1 MASLRRGVAVGA
13 LGGALVLMATACGSS
28 GGGTGGGTG
37 DGRAATT
44 AAAPRP
50 TVSAA
55 RIAIEPGNG
64 ATDVKPSGALKV
76 SVAGGRLTAVTVTGK
91 DGKAVPGTVAAD
103 GLSWS
108 PTGTLA
114 VSGEYRVTAR
124 ATDAAG
130 VGTTAESAF
139 STLTPQKEAD
149 PHDNVGNGQT
159 YGVGMIV
166 SLRFDR
172 HVKDRAAVEQGVTF
186 ETSDN
191 SVVKPHWFGD
201 ERVDFRPAGF
211 WKPGTKVTVHYRL
224 RSVEIAPGVYGGVDS
239 DEPFTIG
246 RSRVSTADVSTHR
259 MTVVENGQ
267 TVDSVPFTAGK
278 AGFDSWNGTM
288 VIEEMARKTRMSSNG
303 VAGIRAGQE
312 YDLDDVPHAMRLTDS
327 GTYVH
332 GNSWAGGAIGHSN
345 ASHGCIGVRDT
356 RYGSD
361 DTDAG
366 HFYNNSLI
374 GDVVTVVNSHGDK
387 VGPDNGLSGWNLD
400 WNAW

>member
-1 MASLRRGVAVGA
+1 MASVRRTVAAGA
-13 LGGALVLMATACGSS
+13 LGGALVLMATGCGSS
-28 GGGTGGGTG
+28 GGGGAKSG

-44 AAAPRP
+44 AAAPKP
-50 TVSAA
+50 AVSAA
-55 RIAIEPGNG
+55 QIGIEPKNG
-64 ATDVKPSGALKV
+64 STGVKPSGALKV
-76 SVAGGRLTAVTVTGK
+76 TVSSGRLTAVTVTGK
-91 DGKAVPGTVAAD
+91 DGRTVAGTLAAD
-103 GLSWS
+103 GLSWT
-108 PTGTLA
+108 PTGPLA
-114 VSGEYRVTAR
+114 VSGEYRVAAR
-124 ATDAAG
+124 AADAKG
-130 VGTTAESAF
+130 VETTAESGF
-139 STLTPQKEAD
+139 STLTPEKEAD
-149 PHDNVGNGQT
+149 PHDNIGDGQT

-186 ETSDN
+186 ETSDGTP
-191 SVVKPHWFGD
+191 VKPHWFGD
-201 ERVDFRPAGF
+201 ERVDFRPAAF

-224 RSVEIAPGVYGGVDS
+224 KSVEIAPGVYGGVDS

-259 MTVVENGQ
+259 MAVVQDGQ
-267 TVDSVPFTAGK
+267 QVDSVPFTAGK

-288 VIEEMARKTRMSSNG
+288 VVEEMDRKTRMSSNG
-303 VAGIRAGQE
+303 VSGITAGQE
-312 YDLDDVPHAMRLTDS
+312 YDLDDVPHALRLTDS

-332 GNSWAGGAIGHSN
+332 GNSWAGSAIGHSN

-366 HFYNNSLI
+366 RFYNNSLV
-374 GDVVTVVNSHGDK
+374 GDVVTVVNSKGDK
-387 VGPDNGLSGWNLD
+387 VSPDNGLSGWNLD